1 MHVAMGVAYSCL
13 KNGVF
18 ITTGSYALQFVNNT
32 VKAHF
37 VTYCIGNS
45 IVSFSTIAKWQALGQ
60 MIWTNFPPFNSRLLS
75 LPLIYFDG
83 LNRNSMGPDLGS

>member
-1 MHVAMGVAYSCL
+1 MGHPISSDKDFISQQLLLNLEFYYPMHVAMGVAYSCL

-45 IVSFSTIAKWQALGQ
+45 IVSFSTIAK
-60 MIWTNFPPFNSRLLS
+60 
-75 LPLIYFDG
+75 
-83 LNRNSMGPDLGS
+83 